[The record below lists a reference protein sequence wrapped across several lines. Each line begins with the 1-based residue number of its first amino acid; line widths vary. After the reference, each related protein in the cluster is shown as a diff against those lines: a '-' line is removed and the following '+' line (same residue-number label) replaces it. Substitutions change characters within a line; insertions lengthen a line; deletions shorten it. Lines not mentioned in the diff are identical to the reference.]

1 MRNETENENENENEE
16 QDYLVTRLKRL
27 IRSFVRTQSQSQS
40 QSQSSSSSSS
50 VPGTSEVLRWLKNPL
65 YRSIVGSIVGSIAEN
80 GIVDPDGSGV
90 RVTPSFFRPSGK
102 PKRETKRDT
111 LDLVTYSWSSNA
123 YYVLCM

>member
-16 QDYLVTRLKRL
+16 QDYLVTRLKR
-27 IRSFVRTQSQSQS
+27 IVRSFVRTQSQFQLQFQFSARN
-40 QSQSSSSSSS
+40 
-50 VPGTSEVLRWLKNPL
+50 VRGSEVVKNPL

-123 YYVLCM
+123 YCVYVGM

>member
-27 IRSFVRTQSQSQS
+27 IRSFVRT

-102 PKRETKRDT
+102 PSGTH
-111 LDLVTYSWSSNA
+111 LV
-123 YYVLCM
+123 